1 MAEIRPRKIQGAWT
15 DGYVL
20 DLHSTGST
28 FLGHNELGHPEFETH
43 RTEMGELLY
52 RLKYR
57 SEAAALTD
65 ILVTAE
71 EFIRS
76 WGVTFS
82 MIVPV
87 PPSAQRRVQPVFQV
101 AEGLGARFGV
111 PVKMTAIQKSSR
123 NHEQLKNVY
132 DFDERRLLLDGA
144 FAVSRSEVEGR
155 RILLLDDLYRSGATL
170 NAVAEALTNA
180 GAAAVY
186 ALALTKT
193 RRNA

>member
-1 MAEIRPRKIQGAWT
+1 MARIQPRRIEGAWT

-28 FLGHNELGHPEFETH
+28 LLGHNEFGHPEFETH

-57 SEAAALTD
+57 GEASALIE
-65 ILVTAE
+65 ILATAE

-76 WGVTFS
+76 WGVRFS
-82 MIVPV
+82 RIVPV
-87 PPSAQRRVQPVFQV
+87 PPTATRRVQPVFQV
-101 AEGLGARFGV
+101 ADGLGARLQV
-111 PVKMTAIQKSSR
+111 PVKRIEKSLQNR
-123 NHEQLKNVY
+123 EQLKNMY
-132 DFDERRLLLDGA
+132 DFDERRRLLEGA
-144 FAVSRSEVEGR
+144 FMVSRSIAEGE

-170 NAVAEALTNA
+170 NAAAEALADA
-180 GAAAVY
+180 GAAAVF

-193 RRNA
+193 RKNL

>member
-1 MAEIRPRKIQGAWT
+1 MAQINPRRIKGAWA

-28 FLGHNELGHPEFETH
+28 LLGHNEHGHPEFETH

-57 SEAAALTD
+57 GEASALTD
-65 ILVTAE
+65 ILDTAE

-76 WGVTFS
+76 WRVRFS

-87 PPSAQRRVQPVFQV
+87 PPTAVRRVQPIFQV
-101 AEGLGARFGV
+101 ADGLGSRLQV
-111 PVKMTAIQKSSR
+111 QVKKIKKSTQDR
-123 NHEQLKNVY
+123 EQLKNVY
-132 DFDERRLLLDGA
+132 DFDERRRLLEGA
-144 FAVSRSEVEGR
+144 FVVSRSEIEGE

-170 NAVAEALTNA
+170 NAVAEALAEA
-180 GAAAVY
+180 GAAAVF

-193 RRNA
+193 RKNL

>member
-1 MAEIRPRKIQGAWT
+1 MAQIHPRRIKGAWA

-28 FLGHNELGHPEFETH
+28 LLGHNEFGHPEFETH

-57 SEAAALTD
+57 GEASALTD
-65 ILVTAE
+65 ILDTAE

-76 WGVTFS
+76 WGVRFS
-82 MIVPV
+82 RIVPV
-87 PPSAQRRVQPVFQV
+87 PPTAMRRVQPVFQI
-101 AEGLGARFGV
+101 ADGLGARLQV
-111 PVKMTAIQKSSR
+111 PVKKIEKSSQNR
-123 NHEQLKNVY
+123 EQLKNVY
-132 DFDERRLLLDGA
+132 DFDERRRLLEGA
-144 FAVSRSEVEGR
+144 FVVNRSMAEGE

-170 NAVAEALTNA
+170 NAAAEALAEA
-180 GAAAVY
+180 GAAAVF

-193 RRNA
+193 RKNL

>member
-1 MAEIRPRKIQGAWT
+1 MAQVHPRGIRGAWAE
-15 DGYVL
+15 GYVL

-28 FLGHNELGHPEFETH
+28 LLGHNEFGHPEFETH

-57 SEAAALTD
+57 GEASALKD
-65 ILVTAE
+65 IVDTAE
-71 EFIRS
+71 AFIRS
-76 WGVTFS
+76 WGVRFS

-87 PPSAQRRVQPVFQV
+87 PPTAVRKVQPVLQV
-101 AEGLGARFGV
+101 ADGLGAKLGV
-111 PVKMTAIQKSSR
+111 PVNKTAIEKTSQ

-132 DFDERRLLLDGA
+132 DFDERRRLLEGA
-144 FAVSRSEVEGR
+144 FRVSRSAVEGE

-170 NAVAEALTNA
+170 NAVAEALA
-180 GAAAVY
+180 GSGSAVVY

>member
-1 MAEIRPRKIQGAWT
+1 MAQINPRRIQGAWA

-28 FLGHNELGHPEFETH
+28 LLGHNEYGHPEFETH

-57 SEAAALTD
+57 GEASALTD
-65 ILVTAE
+65 ILDTAE

-76 WGVTFS
+76 WGVGLS

-87 PPSAQRRVQPVFQV
+87 PPTAMRRVQPVFQV
-101 AEGLGARFGV
+101 ADGLGARLQV
-111 PVKMTAIQKSSR
+111 QVKKIEKSSQNR
-123 NHEQLKNVY
+123 EQLKNVY
-132 DFDERRLLLDGA
+132 DFDERRRLLEGA
-144 FAVSRSEVEGR
+144 FVVTRPGIEGE
-155 RILLLDDLYRSGATL
+155 RILLLDDLFRSGATL
-170 NAVAEALTNA
+170 NAVAEALTRA
-180 GAAAVY
+180 GAGAVF

-193 RRNA
+193 RKNL

>member
-1 MAEIRPRKIQGAWT
+1 MAQIHPRRIKGVWT

-28 FLGHNELGHPEFETH
+28 LLGHNEFGHPEFETH

-57 SEAAALTD
+57 GDASALTG
-65 ILVTAE
+65 ILETAG
-71 EFIRS
+71 EFIQD
-76 WGVTFS
+76 WGVKFS

-87 PPSAQRRVQPVFQV
+87 PPTAVRRVQPVFQV
-101 AEGLGARFGV
+101 ADGLGARLQV
-111 PVKMTAIQKSSR
+111 PVKRIEKSSQNR
-123 NHEQLKNVY
+123 EQLKNVY
-132 DFDERRLLLDGA
+132 GFDERRRLLEGA
-144 FAVSRSEVEGR
+144 FVVSRSIVEGE

-170 NAVAEALTNA
+170 NAAAESLAEA
-180 GAAAVY
+180 GAAAVF

-193 RRNA
+193 RKNL